1 MSRTKVTKWSD
12 SPYVKIA
19 KMGAKAAMPMVK
31 YQAKQFLRK
40 QMQTKSSPG
49 SSSVQTNQYN
59 YSSVYRKRR
68 GRRRGRRTGKFQR
81 KVKAILYKQVA
92 DNQYVRVHSGSI
104 LALANQQG
112 FDATG
117 IGFISGS
124 PDYFD
129 DLNKLVGELFDTTG
143 YGKSSKTIIKTMC
156 LDITLNNTSPSNTI
170 DCDVYTLMCKKDVP
184 QKVNGIDNSDDKIG
198 TMWNYLLTQTPALD
212 DGATNLGGGVNGTQ
226 FGVTPFQAPMFCK
239 YWTVAEKKKFIL
251 SPGQVANIH
260 KKDTRMK
267 TLYSLE
273 SNNLFAKRGVSTGYL
288 FVINGVP
295 VSANASTGSIPAV
308 TMAWNAVRTYNMK
321 FLQPAP
327 DTVLKT

>member
-1 MSRTKVTKWSD
+1 MSRTKATKWNS
-12 SPYVKIA
+12 SPYVKLAQLGARAAIQ
-19 KMGAKAAMPMVK
+19 GAKYTGK
-31 YQAKQFLRK
+31 RYIQNK
-40 QMQTKSSPG
+40 MQSKSNPG

-68 GRRRGRRTGKFQR
+68 GKRYSRKVGRFQR
-81 KVKAILYKQVA
+81 KVKAVLYKQVA

-104 LALANQQG
+104 VTVANQQG
-112 FDATG
+112 FDGTG

-129 DLNKLVGELFDTTG
+129 DLNKLVGELYNTTG

-156 LDITLNNTSPSNTI
+156 LDITLNNTSASNTI
-170 DCDVYTLMCKKDVP
+170 DCDVYTLVCKKDVP
-184 QKVNGIDNSDDKIG
+184 QKVNGTDNTQDKIG
-198 TMWNYLLTQTPALD
+198 NMWSYMLTQTPALD
-212 DGATNLGGGVNGTQ
+212 DGVTNLGGGVNGTQ

-295 VSANASTGSIPAV
+295 VGANASTGSIPAV
-308 TMAWNAVRTYNMK
+308 TMSWNSVRTYNMK
-321 FLQPAP
+321 FLTPAP
-327 DTVLKT
+327 DTLLKT